1 MITCVAIDDEP
12 LALRQLERYIK
23 KTPFLQ
29 LVSSF
34 SSASDAA
41 ELLLKQP
48 VDLMYTDINMPDIT
62 GLDFVKSL
70 QNKPLVVFSTAY
82 EEYAVE
88 SFKIDAIDYL
98 LKPYGYDAFLKSAMK
113 ARQYL
118 EWMRGDNK
126 NTASQPQMADFI
138 FLRADNQSVKVPFQ
152 SILYVEAMSEYIRV
166 HFKDGRSIMTFM
178 SVKLM
183 ADSLPKDRFMRIH
196 RSYIIALDAI
206 DNLRR
211 QEVVLSDGTLLPV
224 SNTYKDDLQHYVD
237 NATLLRKN
245 NDRG

>member
-29 LVSSF
+29 LVGSF

-113 ARQYL
+113 
-118 EWMRGDNK
+118 
-126 NTASQPQMADFI
+126 
-138 FLRADNQSVKVPFQ
+138 
-152 SILYVEAMSEYIRV
+152 
-166 HFKDGRSIMTFM
+166 
-178 SVKLM
+178 
-183 ADSLPKDRFMRIH
+183 
-196 RSYIIALDAI
+196 
-206 DNLRR
+206 
-211 QEVVLSDGTLLPV
+211 
-224 SNTYKDDLQHYVD
+224 
-237 NATLLRKN
+237 
-245 NDRG
+245 